1 MLAMY
6 LCFHRESLVM
16 RLWEVHLRERT
27 IESLTSLISISC
39 NIATVCTLDCTTTI
53 LTWVGTTFPTR
64 PSLFVALT
72 DSQHK
77 NSSLHY
83 VQSNCGL
90 NLIVTMWDEGLDE
103 LLAGQELP
111 KDVWA
116 EKVSKVIADI
126 QVDDTPVLAVVER
139 LGNYLSNDNDAPR
152 TRSTALLAQVKN
164 VHIQVHHKLNQS
176 STATLAPS
184 LFCSHPSLHPLNYPP
199 PHTHTGHKILPYLFK
214 IRRRRSS
221 FSTILHLPPVR
232 LASHRRSSH
241 RLPRSGQP
249 PTSLPPLPL

>member
-1 MLAMY
+1 
-6 LCFHRESLVM
+6 
-16 RLWEVHLRERT
+16 
-27 IESLTSLISISC
+27 
-39 NIATVCTLDCTTTI
+39 
-53 LTWVGTTFPTR
+53 
-64 PSLFVALT
+64 
-72 DSQHK
+72 
-77 NSSLHY
+77 
-83 VQSNCGL
+83 
-90 NLIVTMWDEGLDE
+90 MWDEGLDE

-164 VHIQVHHKLNQS
+164 VQIQAHHKLNQS

-184 LFCSHPSLHPLNYPP
+184 LFCSHPSLHPLKTPP
-199 PHTHTGHKILPYLFK
+199 PTTPHTHTKTHTGHKILPCLFK
-214 IRRRRSS
+214 IRCRRPS

-241 RLPRSGQP
+241 RLPRPGQTP
-249 PTSLPPLPL
+249 PSLPPLPF